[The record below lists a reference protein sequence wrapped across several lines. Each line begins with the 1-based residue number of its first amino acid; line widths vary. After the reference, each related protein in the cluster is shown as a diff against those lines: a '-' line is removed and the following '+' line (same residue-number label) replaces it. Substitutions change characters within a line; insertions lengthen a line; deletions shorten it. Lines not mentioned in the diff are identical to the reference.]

1 MLVSSSLILFSVLGD
16 EIRQR
21 ECAYVVHSCDCC
33 LPDACVHSFKV
44 PIHIYNFLAGIEYC
58 AVKNFLSYWTVD
70 YYGQSVKLCIII
82 HDLTLLSQKDQR
94 LC

>member
-16 EIRQR
+16 VIRQR

-44 PIHIYNFLAGIEYC
+44 PIHKHYL
-58 AVKNFLSYWTVD
+58 
-70 YYGQSVKLCIII
+70 
-82 HDLTLLSQKDQR
+82 
-94 LC
+94 